1 MQAKKDT
8 KENQVMQQKIF
19 ILIPGIM
26 NRLVLQLSF
35 DFLVDYTQSMYI
47 KAHALYAKRIRR
59 KLKKKKKLYIPS
71 LSAVTFYRLT
81 AAAAAACS
89 TYICVVA

>member
-1 MQAKKDT
+1 MQAKRDT

-35 DFLVDYTQSMYI
+35 DFLVDYYPKHVYQGPCSVRQTD
-47 KAHALYAKRIRR
+47 KENA
-59 KLKKKKKLYIPS
+59 KKKSYIPS

-81 AAAAAACS
+81 AAAAACS